1 VTPNQSS
8 VVAAIRCNLREL
20 LLHTKCLLPQ
30 GILTDREEI
39 LNLSTGSTGCAK
51 GQDDLHPLR
60 GSRLPTLAC
69 YLDK

>member
-1 VTPNQSS
+1 
-8 VVAAIRCNLREL
+8 
-20 LLHTKCLLPQ
+20 LLHTKGLLPQ
-30 GILTDREEI
+30 GILTDREDI
-39 LNLSTGSTGCAK
+39 LNVSTGSTGCAK